1 MLTRFTG
8 YEGEAE
14 VLGKLRRV
22 QYHSDGRLEVHGLTM
37 EEANGVLQASATGKV
52 ATFTFQSDQVVVG
65 LHPTAPPAPSSSP
78 APASG
83 LHAVEP
89 LPIPPGAGFVPPPPR
104 GTPGGPFQAADA
116 PSNPSTG
123 EPPAEDA
130 AAEKPKDWLTETAA
144 GKDAAK
150 LDAIRIVMEETGC
163 SRPDAERA
171 LKATRWNHVKAVE
184 KIGPKPAT
192 KSADAPP
199 VVAPSAPAPAAP
211 PPVEAPPAPPPDP
224 QAAPVVVEP
233 AAPAPPPAPPAA
245 PAAPQDAESRMLSD
259 LQTAHRLKD
268 VINVL
273 ETYGV
278 KGADALVAKCEALKK
293 QVPALLRVSDIPGR
307 VRHTLDC
314 LADDKG

>member
-22 QYHSDGRLEVHGLTM
+22 QYHSDGRLDVHGLTM
-37 EEANGVLQASATGKV
+37 EEANGVLQAAATGKV
-52 ATFTFQSDQVVVG
+52 ATFTFQGDQVVVG
-65 LHPTAPPAPSSSP
+65 LHPTTSPPVGSSTP
-78 APASG
+78 ATPP
-83 LHAVEP
+83 HAVEP
-89 LPIPPGAGFVPPPPR
+89 LPVQPGAAFVPPPPH
-104 GTPGGPFQAADA
+104 GTPGGPFGQAADA

-130 AAEKPKDWLTETAA
+130 AAVKPKDWLTETAA

-171 LKATRWNHVKAVE
+171 LKATRWDHVKAVE
-184 KIGPKPAT
+184 KIGPKPAP
-192 KSADAPP
+192 KADDAPP
-199 VVAPSAPAPAAP
+199 AAAPSAPAPAAP
-211 PPVEAPPAPPPDP
+211 TPAEAPPAPEVAP

-233 AAPAPPPAPPAA
+233 AESAPPAA

-278 KGADALVAKCEALKK
+278 KGADALVSKCEALKK

>member
-52 ATFTFQSDQVVVG
+52 ATFTFQGDQVVVG
-65 LHPTAPPAPSSSP
+65 LHPTALPTAGPSTPAAPP
-78 APASG
+78 
-83 LHAVEP
+83 HAVEP
-89 LPIPPGAGFVPPPPR
+89 LPVQPGAAFVPPPPH
-104 GTPGGPFQAADA
+104 GTPGGPFGQVPGA
-116 PSNPSTG
+116 PPNPSTG
-123 EPPAEDA
+123 EPPAEGA
-130 AAEKPKDWLTETAA
+130 PAERPKDWLTETAA

-150 LDAIRIVMEETGC
+150 LTAIQVVMEETGC

-171 LKATRWNHVKAVE
+171 LKATRWDHVRAVE
-184 KIGPKPAT
+184 KIGPKTAPT
-192 KSADAPP
+192 ADA
-199 VVAPSAPAPAAP
+199 APTIASPEPAPASP
-211 PPVEAPPAPPPDP
+211 PPAEAPTAP
-224 QAAPVVVEP
+224 QAVPVVVEP
-233 AAPAPPPAPPAA
+233 AAPAEVAPPAA
-245 PAAPQDAESRMLSD
+245 PAAPQDEASRMLSD

-278 KGADALVAKCEALKK
+278 KGADALVAKCQALQK

-307 VRHTLDC
+307 VRHTLDV
-314 LADDKG
+314 LAEDKG

>member
-22 QYHSDGRLEVHGLTM
+22 QYHSDGRLEVHSLTM
-37 EEANGVLQASATGKV
+37 EEANGVLQAAATGKV
-52 ATFTFQSDQVVVG
+52 AMFTFKGDQVVVG
-65 LHPTAPPAPSSSP
+65 LHPTA

-83 LHAVEP
+83 SSDPVP
-89 LPIPPGAGFVPPPPR
+89 LPPPPHPLA
-104 GTPGGPFQAADA
+104 GLDQVPGA

-123 EPPAEDA
+123 EPPAEGSPA
-130 AAEKPKDWLTETAA
+130 PRPKDWLTETAA

-150 LDAIRIVMEETGC
+150 LTAIEIVMEETGC

-171 LKATRWNHVKAVE
+171 LKATRWDSVKAVE
-184 KIGPKPAT
+184 KIGPKPVPKAD
-192 KSADAPP
+192 DAPP
-199 VVAPSAPAPAAP
+199 AAAPAPAAP
-211 PPVEAPPAPPPDP
+211 PPAEAPSAPAPVP

-233 AAPAPPPAPPAA
+233 PA
-245 PAAPQDAESRMLSD
+245 PAAPPEGAPPTAPAGPQDPEARMLSD

-268 VINVL
+268 VINIL

-278 KGADALVAKCEALKK
+278 KGADALVAKCQALQKR
-293 QVPALLRVSDIPGR
+293 VPALSRVVDIPGR
-307 VRHTLDC
+307 VRHTLDV
-314 LADDKG
+314 LAEDKV